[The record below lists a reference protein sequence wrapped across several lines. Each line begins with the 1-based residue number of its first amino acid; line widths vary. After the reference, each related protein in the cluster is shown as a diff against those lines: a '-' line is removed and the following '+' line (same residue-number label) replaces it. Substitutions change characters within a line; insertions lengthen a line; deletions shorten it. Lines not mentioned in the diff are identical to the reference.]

1 MTLRVGKL
9 VYGLLKLLPCLLAVL
24 LASSCSSDQ
33 YSDELKGGETLVTL
47 TVATGNGRTIPSR
60 ATSDGTSSVATGVAS
75 STDKDNYIKDL
86 LVYIFD
92 KNGNVIGTDQG
103 NFTVTDAS
111 TITVKVKTR
120 PAEGCTVYAIA
131 NAATLTGNAF
141 PFAGVST
148 LDEFKSQVMSFST
161 VADENGIVEQEKSTC
176 LLMVGCLTGFNTT
189 ATANTNITLQ
199 RLASKITFN
208 ITAEAN
214 AINGILYPV
223 VIDSYQLCNV
233 PNATFYTHDDMAN
246 PKLPDANIYQNFK
259 ERTTP
264 VNSWDP
270 TNPTV
275 SYEQYVYAN
284 PTKDKTNA
292 TYLLIKAHAQ
302 ASSTNTA
309 KIWESVFKVYL
320 KEVKQ
325 GGTLMTTQYRIL
337 PNYHYTVKITIKGSA
352 SAAGGVITSYSAYP
366 FFSSGNPNKNLDD
379 WIDGQ
384 EKIDFDYEEN

>member
-131 NAATLTGNAF
+131 NAATLTEKAF

-161 VADENGIVEQEKSTC
+161 DVDGNGLVAQEKSTC

-189 ATANTNITLQ
+189 TTENTNIKLQ

-208 ITAEAN
+208 IKAEAN
-214 AINGILYPV
+214 AINGISYPV

-233 PNATFYTHDDMAN
+233 PNATYYTHNDMAN
-246 PKLPDANIYQNFK
+246 PTLPTDIKYLNFSEQNK
-259 ERTTP
+259 TP
-264 VNSWDP
+264 VKSWE
-270 TNPTV
+270 NPTV

-284 PTKDKTNA
+284 PVKNETNA

-302 ASSTNTA
+302 ASSSNTA

-325 GGTLMTTQYRIL
+325 GEALMTKYQIL
-337 PNYHYTVKITIKGSA
+337 PNYHYTVNITIKGSKVTTDN
-352 SAAGGVITSYSAYP
+352 GVECTAYP
-366 FFSSGNPNKNLDD
+366 FFSTGSLQG
-379 WIDGQ
+379 WTS
-384 EKIDFDYEEN
+384 EKKDIDFIYEEN

>member
-60 ATSDGTSSVATGVAS
+60 ATSDGTGSGATGVAS

-103 NFTVTDAS
+103 NYTVTDAS

-131 NAATLTGNAF
+131 NAATLTEKAF

-161 VADENGIVEQEKSTC
+161 DVDGNGLVAQEKSTC
-176 LLMVGCLTGFNTT
+176 LLMVGCLKGFNTT
-189 ATANTNITLQ
+189 TTENTNIKLQ

-208 ITAEAN
+208 IKAEAN

-246 PKLPDANIYQNFK
+246 PKLPTDIKYLNFSKQNK
-259 ERTTP
+259 TP
-264 VNSWDP
+264 VKSWE
-270 TNPTV
+270 NPTV

-284 PTKDKTNA
+284 PVKNETNA

-302 ASSTNTA
+302 ASSSNTA

-325 GGTLMTTQYRIL
+325 GEALMTKYQIL
-337 PNYHYTVKITIKGSA
+337 PNYHYTVNITIKGSKVTA
-352 SAAGGVITSYSAYP
+352 DNGVECTAYP
-366 FFSSGNPNKNLDD
+366 FFSTGSLQG
-379 WIDGQ
+379 WTS
-384 EKIDFDYEEN
+384 EKKDIDFIYEEK

>member
-9 VYGLLKLLPCLLAVL
+9 VYGIIKLLPCLLAFL

-47 TVATGNGRTIPSR
+47 TVATGNGT
-60 ATSDGTSSVATGVAS
+60 TSDGTGSVTTGVAS

-103 NFTVTDAS
+103 NYTVTDAS

-131 NAATLTGNAF
+131 NAATLTEKAF

-161 VADENGIVEQEKSTC
+161 DVDGNGLVAQEKSTC

-208 ITAEAN
+208 IKAEAN
-214 AINGILYPV
+214 VINDISYPV

-233 PNATFYTHDDMAN
+233 PNATYYTHNDMAN
-246 PKLPDANIYQNFK
+246 PTLPAVNKYQKFK
-259 ERTTP
+259 EQNKTP
-264 VNSWDP
+264 VKSWE
-270 TNPTV
+270 NRTV
-275 SYEQYVYAN
+275 SYVQYVYAN
-284 PTKDKTNA
+284 PATDETHA
-292 TYLLIKAHAQ
+292 TYLLINAHAQ
-302 ASSTNTA
+302 ASSSNTA

-325 GGTLMTTQYRIL
+325 GGILMTTQYRIL
-337 PNYHYTVKITIKGSA
+337 PNYHYTVNITIKGSKVTA
-352 SAAGGVITSYSAYP
+352 DNGVECTAYP
-366 FFSSGNPNKNLDD
+366 FFSGGNLDRWND
-379 WIDGQ
+379 HWNNNNGQ
-384 EKIDFDYEEN
+384 VNKDLE

>member
-131 NAATLTGNAF
+131 NAATLTEKAF

-161 VADENGIVEQEKSTC
+161 DVDGNGLVAQEKSTC

-189 ATANTNITLQ
+189 TTENTNIKLQ

-208 ITAEAN
+208 IKAEAN
-214 AINGILYPV
+214 AINGISYPV

-233 PNATFYTHDDMAN
+233 PNATFYTHNDMAN
-246 PKLPDANIYQNFK
+246 PTLPDANIYQNFSEQK
-259 ERTTP
+259 TP
-264 VNSWDP
+264 VNSWD
-270 TNPTV
+270 NPTV

-284 PTKDKTNA
+284 PTKDETNA

-302 ASSTNTA
+302 ASSSNTA

-325 GGTLMTTQYRIL
+325 GEALMTKYQIL
-337 PNYHYTVKITIKGSA
+337 PNYHYTVNITIKGSA
-352 SAAGGVITSYSAYP
+352 SAAGGEITSYSAYP
-366 FFSSGNPNKNLDD
+366 FFSSGNPDKNLDD

>member
-24 LASSCSSDQ
+24 LASSCSLDQ

-60 ATSDGTSSVATGVAS
+60 ATSDGTGSVTTGVAS

-131 NAATLTGNAF
+131 NAVTLTNKAF

-148 LDEFKSQVMSFST
+148 LAELKSQVMSFST
-161 VADENGIVEQEKSTC
+161 VADGNGLVEQEKSSC
-176 LLMVGCLTGFNTT
+176 LLMVGCLTRFNTT
-189 ATANTNITLQ
+189 TTANTNIKLQ

-208 ITAEAN
+208 IKAEAN
-214 AINGILYPV
+214 NINGISYPV

-246 PKLPDANIYQNFK
+246 PTLPADNIYQDFSEQK
-259 ERTTP
+259 TP
-264 VNSWDP
+264 VNSYS
-270 TNPTV
+270 NPTV
-275 SYEQYVYAN
+275 SYVQYVYAN
-284 PTKDKTNA
+284 PVTAATNA

-302 ASSTNTA
+302 ASPTNTA

-325 GGTLMTTQYRIL
+325 GGTLMTTQYQIL
-337 PNYHYTVKITIKGSA
+337 PNYHYTVNITIKGSA

-366 FFSSGNPNKNLDD
+366 FFSGGNLDQ
-379 WIDGQ
+379 WNDGQ
-384 EKIDFDYEEN
+384 EKIDFKYEGN

>member
-60 ATSDGTSSVATGVAS
+60 ATSDGTGSGATGVAS

-103 NFTVTDAS
+103 NYTVTDAS

-131 NAATLTGNAF
+131 NAATLTEKAF

-161 VADENGIVEQEKSTC
+161 DVDGNGLVAQEKSTC

-189 ATANTNITLQ
+189 TTENTNIKLQ

-208 ITAEAN
+208 IKAEAN

-246 PKLPDANIYQNFK
+246 PKLPTDIKYLNFSKQNK
-259 ERTTP
+259 TP
-264 VNSWDP
+264 VKSWE
-270 TNPTV
+270 NPTV

-284 PTKDKTNA
+284 PVKNETNA

-302 ASSTNTA
+302 ASSSNTA

-325 GGTLMTTQYRIL
+325 GEALMTKYQIL
-337 PNYHYTVKITIKGSA
+337 PNYHYTVNITIKGSKVTA
-352 SAAGGVITSYSAYP
+352 DNGVECTAYP
-366 FFSSGNPNKNLDD
+366 FFSTGSLQG
-379 WIDGQ
+379 WTS
-384 EKIDFDYEEN
+384 EKKDIDFIYEEK

>member
-33 YSDELKGGETLVTL
+33 YSDELKGGQTLVTL

-60 ATSDGTSSVATGVAS
+60 ATSDGTGSVTTGVAS
-75 STDKDNYIKDL
+75 STDKDNCIKDL

-92 KNGNVIGTDQG
+92 KNENVIGQG
-103 NFTVTDAS
+103 NYTVTDAS

-131 NAATLTGNAF
+131 NAATLTNKAF

-161 VADENGIVEQEKSTC
+161 DVDGNGLVAQEKSTC

-208 ITAEAN
+208 IRAEAN
-214 AINGILYPV
+214 AINGISYPV

-233 PNATFYTHDDMAN
+233 PNATYYTHNDMAN
-246 PKLPDANIYQNFK
+246 PTLPAVNKYQNFK
-259 ERTTP
+259 EQNKTP
-264 VNSWDP
+264 VKSWE
-270 TNPTV
+270 NRTV
-275 SYEQYVYAN
+275 SYVQYVYAN
-284 PTKDKTNA
+284 PATDETHA
-292 TYLLIKAHAQ
+292 TYLLIRAHAQ
-302 ASSTNTA
+302 ASSSNPA

-325 GGTLMTTQYRIL
+325 GGTPMTTQYRIL
-337 PNYHYTVKITIKGSA
+337 PNYHYTVNITIKGSV
-352 SAAGGVITSYSAYP
+352 SAAGGVITTYEAYP
-366 FFSSGNPNKNLDD
+366 YFSVSPLNPWGTDEYKDLELKLERN
-379 WIDGQ
+379 Q
-384 EKIDFDYEEN
+384 

>member
-131 NAATLTGNAF
+131 NAATLTEKAF

-161 VADENGIVEQEKSTC
+161 DVDGNGLVAQEKSTC

-189 ATANTNITLQ
+189 TTENTNIKLQ

-208 ITAEAN
+208 IKAEAN
-214 AINGILYPV
+214 AINGISYPV

-233 PNATFYTHDDMAN
+233 PNATYYTHNDMAN
-246 PKLPDANIYQNFK
+246 PTLPTDIKYLNFSEQNK
-259 ERTTP
+259 TP
-264 VNSWDP
+264 VKSWE
-270 TNPTV
+270 NPTV

-284 PTKDKTNA
+284 PVKNETNA
-292 TYLLIKAHAQ
+292 TYLLINAHAQ
-302 ASSTNTA
+302 ASSSNTA

-325 GGTLMTTQYRIL
+325 GEALMTKYQIL
-337 PNYHYTVKITIKGSA
+337 PNYHYTVNITIKGSA
-352 SAAGGVITSYSAYP
+352 SAAGGEITSYSAYP
-366 FFSSGNPNKNLDD
+366 FFSSGNPDKNLDD